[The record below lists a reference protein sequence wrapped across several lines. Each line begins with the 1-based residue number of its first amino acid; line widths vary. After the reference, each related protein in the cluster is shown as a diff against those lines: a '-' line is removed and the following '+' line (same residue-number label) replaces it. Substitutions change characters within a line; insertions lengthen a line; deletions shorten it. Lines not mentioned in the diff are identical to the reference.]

1 MGPGPHPN
9 CNPGPNPNPN
19 TDPNPN
25 PNPSPNSNPNPG
37 PSPEPNPNA
46 DPNLS
51 PNLNPNPSLDSGS
64 AVRDAL
70 HCSVGTST
78 IPRAERTQGTA
89 LRMCAPPAA
98 LPRPLRVPSAS
109 VGVTLGSTLSSLGHS
124 AASTS
129 RGPLEPTRDARPN
142 THPQSNPIQSNPIP
156 SHPIPPHLAPSRPH
170 LPTAAARA
178 PPPLGSEWHRAPAP
192 AGSPRCFAP
201 PLCSPSIG
209 SFARQST
216 LHRPQ
221 SFFIGW
227 SGSVMQIS
235 AFSRP
240 AARSVPAELRPPHAP
255 PGAAAAERGRVEEDV
270 RNVPG
275 AGWGKSHPCA
285 VT

>member
-124 AASTS
+124 AGSLENIS
-129 RGPLEPTRDARPN
+129 SMQSGKSLPRG
-142 THPQSNPIQSNPIP
+142 HPSSALLNHKHTQLRQQAPSCPGGQIHAVPPRRRQSCPGS
-156 SHPIPPHLAPSRPH
+156 SHPWVLSHCYR
-170 LPTAAARA
+170 
-178 PPPLGSEWHRAPAP
+178 E
-192 AGSPRCFAP
+192 SPRKGFTNKTC
-201 PLCSPSIG
+201 
-209 SFARQST
+209 
-216 LHRPQ
+216 
-221 SFFIGW
+221 
-227 SGSVMQIS
+227 
-235 AFSRP
+235 
-240 AARSVPAELRPPHAP
+240 
-255 PGAAAAERGRVEEDV
+255 
-270 RNVPG
+270 
-275 AGWGKSHPCA
+275 
-285 VT
+285 